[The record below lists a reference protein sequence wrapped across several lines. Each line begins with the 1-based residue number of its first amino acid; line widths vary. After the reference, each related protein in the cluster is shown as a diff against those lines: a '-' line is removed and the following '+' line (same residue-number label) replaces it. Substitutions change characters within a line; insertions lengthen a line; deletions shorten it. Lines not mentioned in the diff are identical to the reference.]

1 MKIRKQLTTAVA
13 GLALAI
19 GSTQLLADPPQ
30 NCNPGMMG
38 GYRAGAMG
46 GYGPAYG
53 MGPGMM
59 GGYGPGYGMNPGMM
73 PGYGPSYF
81 MRPGMMW
88 GYGPGLNLS
97 DDQQNKITKIQDE
110 LRRKQWDLMG
120 KIQDEFA
127 RRAEAP
133 DDATASSADDRIGEL
148 QQQMISNATAA
159 RKQIDGVLSKEQRQ
173 QLRRGGY

>member
-38 GYRAGAMG
+38 GYRAGA
-46 GYGPAYG
+46 
-53 MGPGMM
+53 M